1 MKTIKDL
8 KKERLSLITRLNK
21 LKEEYIYIDPIL
33 VDNKITGFKI
43 CSETNSSEFLGKL
56 DKFPQKI
63 LDVGADLETYS
74 KISYIIS
81 LVEINKKD
89 LDNVFKPIR
98 EDGYVRG
105 KSHVAGYF
113 KLVNIISEESRRLVI
128 KSLKEKLKSLKDEK
142 GLIIVPRSVRNIY
155 DGTIWT
161 TSVEI
166 FKLDSNTNTIFRSSI
181 KALTNPFDIFND
193 IDDFENL
200 DLDYKKVDSYDKDLE
215 NVLKSLFE
223 NNNLDRPER
232 IISLLKPEEIFEFL
246 YNKSI
251 IYFLTLVP

>member
-8 KKERLSLITRLNK
+8 EKERLSLITRLNK

-43 CSETNSSEFLGKL
+43 CSETNRPEFLGKL

-63 LDVGADLETYS
+63 LDMGADLETYS

-81 LVEINKKD
+81 LVETNKKD
-89 LDNVFKPIR
+89 LDNVFKSIR

-161 TSVEI
+161 TSYEF
-166 FKLDSNTNTIFRSSI
+166 FKLDSNTNTIFKSSI
-181 KALTNPFDIFND
+181 TASTDPFDIFSD
-193 IDDFENL
+193 IDYFETIN
-200 DLDYKKVDSYDKDLE
+200 LDYKKVDSYDKDLE

-232 IISLLKPEEIFEFL
+232 IISLLKPGEIFEFL